1 MRIAFQPIP
10 DSEIK
15 AALKNM
21 SVVVDTRENENSH
34 IMDYLKAKKIP
45 TVHRKLDF
53 GDYSLEIPLS
63 IEGLPPKVSL
73 EKRIVI
79 ERKHSIDEIAT
90 NLGTDRERFERE
102 MIRIKAAGAKCV
114 LMLENFSFDRVLM
127 GADQGGYRSRMPGD
141 QIALLLNQF
150 MIRYDLQIIPLN
162 DRINAG
168 RMLVSVLARHAYEYL
183 KES

>member
-1 MRIAFQPIP
+1 MAVI
-10 DSEIK
+10 
-15 AALKNM
+15 
-21 SVVVDTRENENSH
+21 VDTRENENSH

-45 TVHRKLDF
+45 TIHRKLDF

-63 IEGLPPKVSL
+63 VEGLPPKISL
-73 EKRIVI
+73 EKRVVV

-102 MIRIKAAGAKCV
+102 MLRIKANGTKCV
-114 LMLENFSFDRVLM
+114 LMLENFSFDKVLL
-127 GADQGGYRSRMPGD
+127 GGDVGGYRSKIPGE

-150 MIRYDLQIIPLN
+150 IVRYDLHLITLN
-162 DRINAG
+162 ERINAG

-183 KES
+183 KEA